1 MFNYFFIS
9 RDRSRLGGAQNRAS
23 SGFQFLFRMILNYA
37 SPLYSASFLPS
48 RRSIIR
54 HLAKSRNPWV
64 HPSWRGT
71 VWDMCLRGEAP
82 RRGRTSRVIVR
93 VVMVIRCYFRRLPS
107 RSSNSSA
114 LM

>member
-1 MFNYFFIS
+1 MFNFFHFPATARAS
-9 RDRSRLGGAQNRAS
+9 GGAQTRAS

-37 SPLYSASFLPS
+37 SPLYSASSLPS

-64 HPSWRGT
+64 HPSGRGT

-93 VVMVIRCYFRRLPS
+93 VAMVIGCYFRRLTS
-107 RSSNSSA
+107 RSSSSSA
-114 LM
+114 LR